1 MSTSTQKTL
10 SEKQYSG
17 QQVLKRSP
25 IPALI
30 TAALFREVAKV
41 KKVRKEKT
49 IVGAES
55 GIMDASVTDELVAD
69 HEWESMLHTFE
80 PEADELSPGT
90 GGAESD
96 DLWERLSTTRWLK
109 SSAPR
114 DEHDSTPGS
123 DETQVVS
130 VERDTTVDTEG

>member
-1 MSTSTQKTL
+1 MKTNTIKF
-10 SEKQYSG
+10 SSGKEYSG

-25 IPALI
+25 K
-30 TAALFREVAKV
+30 TAIMTANLFREVAKV
-41 KKVRKEKT
+41 KNLRKRKT
-49 IVGAES
+49 TVGDEDL
-55 GIMDASVTDELVAD
+55 MDASVTDELVAD

-80 PEADELSPGT
+80 PEADELSPGA

-114 DEHDSTPGS
+114 DAEFVDSDSSETTPS
-123 DETQVVS
+123 SET
-130 VERDTTVDTEG
+130 RA